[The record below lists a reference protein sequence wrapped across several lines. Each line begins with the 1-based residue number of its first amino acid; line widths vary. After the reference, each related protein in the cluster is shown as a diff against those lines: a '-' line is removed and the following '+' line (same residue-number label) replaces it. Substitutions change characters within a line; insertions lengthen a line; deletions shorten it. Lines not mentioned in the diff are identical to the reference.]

1 MKKLIVCILLLSMLT
16 AVVSGCS
23 STAGYFKGQWSFS
36 KISSVEIAPDVDQSV
51 IDMLMQEYGAE
62 DKKGVEES
70 ALSKFAADGIF
81 APCYLKFDKKFSYT
95 YDPVMER
102 EATWV
107 FYQTGENE
115 GFISFYSELNA
126 ADGNPDPITNPTVVY
141 NAETDTLFLTLH
153 YISFMVT
160 VELSR

>member
-1 MKKLIVCILLLSMLT
+1 MKKLVVFVLLLSMLT

-23 STAGYFKGQWSFS
+23 SSANHFKGQWRFS

-51 IDMLMQEYGAE
+51 IDQLMQEYGAE

-70 ALSKFAADGIF
+70 ALNKFAADGIF

-95 YDPVMER
+95 YEPIMER

-115 GFISFYSELNA
+115 GFLSFYSELDA
-126 ADGNPDPITNPTVVY
+126 ADGNPDPITNPAVVY
-141 NAETDTLFLTLH
+141 NAETDTLLLTLH

>member
-16 AVVSGCS
+16 AVFAGCS
-23 STAGYFKGQWSFS
+23 SSPKYFKGEWNFS

-126 ADGNPDPITNPTVVY
+126 VDGNPDPITNPTVVY